1 MPRSTTVPGWV
12 VFAGATFV
20 ASIFAGGA
28 MGLLLE
34 GRTIPVE
41 LWVLLT
47 AIGTA
52 YFGSGP
58 FSVALGHLAGAG
70 QMSGQTNAQL
80 VDTVN
85 HAIATLR
92 DAVTAASTTATT
104 VAAGG
109 PPSVAAAGA
118 SPSG

>member
-1 MPRSTTVPGWV
+1 MRTFSVPGWV
-12 VFAGATFV
+12 IFAGSTMV

-28 MGLLLE
+28 MALLLM
-34 GRTIPVE
+34 GRPIPTE

-58 FSVALGHLAGAG
+58 FSVALQHLAAAG
-70 QMSGQTNAQL
+70 QQAGTTNAAL

-85 HAIATLR
+85 HSV
-92 DAVTAASTTATT
+92 AVLNQAVVGTTRTATT
-104 VAAGG
+104 M
-109 PPSVAAAGA
+109 AGA
-118 SPSG
+118 ATGGTTGGTATGS